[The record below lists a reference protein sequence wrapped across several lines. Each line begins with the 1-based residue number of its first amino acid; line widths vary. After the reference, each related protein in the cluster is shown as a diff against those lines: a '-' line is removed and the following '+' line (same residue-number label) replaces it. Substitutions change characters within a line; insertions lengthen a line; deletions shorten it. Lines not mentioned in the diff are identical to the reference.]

1 MPRKAKT
8 ADPAPYQP
16 PRTIS
21 RRDYL
26 RGGRDEWFREVVYGT
41 VQALGRLLAC
51 REAFGKALDLTA
63 TQFAVL
69 MGTAYRQDR
78 QGVSVGELARHI
90 SQAPTHVTTEVGRLI
105 RAGYLVKR
113 PNPEDG
119 RSVLVSLSRRGETAI
134 AHVAP
139 LVRRVNDLLFAGITA
154 PELGAAAAVMRR
166 IGLNWEFAMAEI
178 RNREATGTAARPIHV
193 ASPGSRPRTRRN
205 RSARTVAGG

>member
-1 MPRKAKT
+1 MPRKTKT
-8 ADPAPYQP
+8 TDPAPYQP

-26 RGGRDEWFREVVYGT
+26 RGGRDDWFREVVYGT

-51 REAFGKALDLTA
+51 REAFGSALALTA

-69 MGTAYRQDR
+69 MGTAYRQSH

-90 SQAPTHVTTEVGRLI
+90 SLAPTHVTTEVGRLI

-113 PNPEDG
+113 PNPADG

-134 AHVAP
+134 ARVAP
-139 LVRRVNDLLFAGITA
+139 LVRRVNDLLFTGIA
-154 PELGAAAAVMRR
+154 AQELGSAATVMRR
-166 IGLNWEFAMAEI
+166 IVLNSEFAMAEI
-178 RNREATGTAARPIHV
+178 HNRETAGTMLPETIGHSGRVKVTFSGRIAR
-193 ASPGSRPRTRRN
+193 S
-205 RSARTVAGG
+205 RSA